1 VLVTIVI
8 LSLSVYTFTALMQT
22 EEEASRLGTRQ
33 LQSKNLVDSGMDFVR
48 LYLSNS
54 EATIREKG
62 GRWDNPTYFQAV
74 PVAVSNSDAA
84 LVGYFSVAT
93 SSLDEEGAPE
103 GQRFGLID
111 ESSKINLN
119 TMPYAE
125 ATLAL
130 SGGNVRDLLMGLPE
144 MTEEIADSI
153 LDWMDADDETRDY
166 GVESA
171 YYEGLSPPYSA
182 KNGPL
187 DSMDE
192 LLLINGVTPQLLFG
206 LDTNRNGILDPAE
219 MTGTNVSS
227 IDAEMYLGWANYLTL
242 YSNESN
248 LTAEGLPRI
257 NVNADDLEQLY
268 DDLKSAFDDE
278 WANFVI
284 YYRCS
289 SAEPSTEPPSE
300 TAVIQSAALLPPDF
314 AVLESKRKL
323 NSIVDLVMAYVDT
336 SEWDESNLT
345 SFAESPVKIGNVP
358 FTMPRLM
365 ASLTTFEGATIPGRI
380 NIMQAPRVVMMGIPG
395 LDESTVDQII
405 SQRGT
410 DFELDDPTGA
420 DMNRKYETWLFVE
433 GVVDLATMKT
443 LMSYVCTG
451 GDGWF
456 VIGRTENI
464 TTHNRAGDTI
474 QFFAPLIFN
483 FKLALQILNKISVRH
498 RRSQRKNFNFCNDAQ
513 NSIAY
518 FFLTSNGFILG
529 CDFQR
534 VDPVKQL
541 NSIEIAE
548 KLCQVI
554 QRSIHCERVG
564 LPLSNNLR
572 SNFERR
578 TVIWR
583 QHFQP

>member
-1 VLVTIVI
+1 MRKIKSLAECGFKLDRQRNRQHGQRQGMLLVIVLVTIVI

-74 PVAVSNSDAA
+74 PVAVSNSNAA

-153 LDWMDADDETRDY
+153 LDWMDADDDARDY
-166 GVESA
+166 GVESS

-182 KNGPL
+182 KNGPM
-187 DSMDE
+187 DSLDE
-192 LLLINGVTPQLLFG
+192 LLLVYGVTPQLLFG
-206 LDTNRNGILDPAE
+206 LDSNRNGILDPAE
-219 MTGTNVSS
+219 MIGTDASS
-227 IDAEMYLGWANYLTL
+227 VDAEMYLGWANYLTL

-268 DDLKSAFDDE
+268 DDLKSAYDDD
-278 WANFVI
+278 WANFII

-336 SEWDESNLT
+336 SEWDELNLT

-358 FTMPRLM
+358 FAMPRLM
-365 ASLTTFEGATIPGRI
+365 ASLTTFEGATIPGRV
-380 NIMQAPRVVMMGIPG
+380 NIMQAPRVVLMGIPG

-405 SQRGT
+405 SQRGYR
-410 DFELDDPTGA
+410 F
-420 DMNRKYETWLFVE
+420 
-433 GVVDLATMKT
+433 
-443 LMSYVCTG
+443 
-451 GDGWF
+451 
-456 VIGRTENI
+456 
-464 TTHNRAGDTI
+464 
-474 QFFAPLIFN
+474 
-483 FKLALQILNKISVRH
+483 
-498 RRSQRKNFNFCNDAQ
+498 
-513 NSIAY
+513 
-518 FFLTSNGFILG
+518 
-529 CDFQR
+529 
-534 VDPVKQL
+534 
-541 NSIEIAE
+541 
-548 KLCQVI
+548 
-554 QRSIHCERVG
+554 
-564 LPLSNNLR
+564 
-572 SNFERR
+572 
-578 TVIWR
+578 
-583 QHFQP
+583 

>member
-1 VLVTIVI
+1 MKKMQSFVQQGFKLDRHRAGGHGRRQGMLLVIVLVTVVI

-74 PVAVSNSDAA
+74 PVAVSNSNAA

-153 LDWMDADDETRDY
+153 LDWMDADDEARDY
-166 GVESA
+166 GVESS

-182 KNGPL
+182 KNGPM
-187 DSMDE
+187 DSLDE
-192 LLLINGVTPQLLFG
+192 LLLVYGVTPQLLFG
-206 LDTNRNGILDPAE
+206 LDSNRNGVLDPAE
-219 MTGTNVSS
+219 MVGTNVSS
-227 IDAEMYLGWANYLTL
+227 VDAEMYLGWANYLTL

-300 TAVIQSAALLPPDF
+300 TAVVQSAALLTPDF

-323 NSIVDLVMAYVDT
+323 NSIVDLVLAYVDT
-336 SEWDESNLT
+336 SEWDELNLT
-345 SFAESPVKIGNVP
+345 SFAESPVKAGNIP

-380 NIMQAPRVVMMGIPG
+380 NIMQAPRVVLMGIPG
-395 LDESTVDQII
+395 LDETTVDQII

-433 GVVDLATMKT
+433 GVVDLATMKS

-451 GDGWF
+451 GDVFGAEIIGYF
-456 VIGRTENI
+456 ADGVGTSRAEVVLDTTVGVPRVISWR
-464 TTHNRAGDTI
+464 
-474 QFFAPLIFN
+474 
-483 FKLALQILNKISVRH
+483 NKSH
-498 RRSQRKNFNFCNDAQ
+498 LRSSF
-513 NSIAY
+513 
-518 FFLTSNGFILG
+518 
-529 CDFQR
+529 
-534 VDPVKQL
+534 
-541 NSIEIAE
+541 SIEALGTNIIE
-548 KLCQVI
+548 
-554 QRSIHCERVG
+554 
-564 LPLSNNLR
+564 
-572 SNFERR
+572 
-578 TVIWR
+578 
-583 QHFQP
+583 

>member
-1 VLVTIVI
+1 MKSFVQQGFKLDRHRVGGHGRRQGMLLVIVLVTVVI

-74 PVAVSNSDAA
+74 PVAVANSDAA

-125 ATLAL
+125 ATLSL
-130 SGGNVRDLLMGLPE
+130 SGGNVRDLLMGMPE

-153 LDWMDADDETRDY
+153 LDWMDADDDSRDY

-192 LLLINGVTPQLLFG
+192 LLLIYGVTPQLLFG

-219 MTGTNVSS
+219 MAGTNASS
-227 IDAEMYLGWANYLTL
+227 TDAEMYLGWANYLTL

-278 WANFVI
+278 WANFII

-289 SAEPSTEPPSE
+289 SEEPTTEPPSE
-300 TAVIQSAALLPPDF
+300 TAVVQSAALLQPDF

-323 NSIVDLVMAYVDT
+323 TSIVDLVTVYVDT
-336 SEWDESNLT
+336 SEWDELNLT
-345 SFAESPVKIGNVP
+345 SFAESPVKFSNVP

-380 NIMQAPRVVMMGIPG
+380 NIMQ
-395 LDESTVDQII
+395 
-405 SQRGT
+405 
-410 DFELDDPTGA
+410 
-420 DMNRKYETWLFVE
+420 
-433 GVVDLATMKT
+433 
-443 LMSYVCTG
+443 
-451 GDGWF
+451 
-456 VIGRTENI
+456 
-464 TTHNRAGDTI
+464 
-474 QFFAPLIFN
+474 
-483 FKLALQILNKISVRH
+483 
-498 RRSQRKNFNFCNDAQ
+498 
-513 NSIAY
+513 
-518 FFLTSNGFILG
+518 
-529 CDFQR
+529 
-534 VDPVKQL
+534 
-541 NSIEIAE
+541 
-548 KLCQVI
+548 
-554 QRSIHCERVG
+554 
-564 LPLSNNLR
+564 
-572 SNFERR
+572 
-578 TVIWR
+578 
-583 QHFQP
+583 